1 MSSILLVDDTF
12 ENLELVSSYLESE
25 GYEVMLAGNGSEALE
40 ILQKRSVSLIISDIM
55 MPKMGGFEFIEK
67 FRKRPSSEYIPIIVL
82 SGADKESTEMIASEL
97 GADGYLPKP
106 VSLDLLQKVLVS
118 TLSRRSSIPEPEVYA
133 KKRVNQRAPFLC
145 EAYFEGGGISG
156 LTIISSLSK
165 KGCKLDTSSSIAK
178 GTTLLIK
185 IKLQPGCKIEVL
197 GEVIYTVPGSGI
209 GIEFIALDTESE
221 RLIEDLVE
229 KVGSQCV
236 ENV

>member
-1 MSSILLVDDTF
+1 M
-12 ENLELVSSYLESE
+12 
-25 GYEVMLAGNGSEALE
+25 
-40 ILQKRSVSLIISDIM
+40 
-55 MPKMGGFEFIEK
+55 
-67 FRKRPSSEYIPIIVL
+67 
-82 SGADKESTEMIASEL
+82 
-97 GADGYLPKP
+97 
-106 VSLDLLQKVLVS
+106 
-118 TLSRRSSIPEPEVYA
+118 YA